1 MAYSSQI
8 RAAVGAVRESL
19 AGVGVGVQ
27 DRRFTQHGEHDP
39 LPDAPLVLV
48 ACSGGRDSMALAAVA
63 RTVCA
68 SLGVRCGAVI
78 IDHGL
83 QAGSGRVARETA
95 DRCERL
101 GLAPVTLRA
110 VQVRESGTGVEAAAR
125 DARYRALA
133 AAARE
138 YDASAVLL
146 AHTRDDQ
153 AETVLLGLLRS
164 GGIDAIAGMPPTF
177 DRDGVLF
184 ARPFL
189 ELGRADT
196 TAICEQ
202 LRVTW
207 WDDPTNGEAVEGPL
221 DARYPLRSRIRH
233 DLMPA
238 LARFMGADVSA
249 VLARGARSARHDK
262 EYLDAGAERAL
273 ADVACFAG
281 TADAVDGAD
290 GTDTAGVADAAEPAG
305 ADAVRAG
312 ERQERSAALLLDAR
326 KLGALHPA
334 IRRRV
339 IAHGLA
345 SVGVTG
351 NQRQV
356 EAVER
361 LAVDWHGQGAVNLSG
376 GYSANRQ
383 KHVIRVCQDG
393 MHENRGCSGSD

>member
-110 VQVRESGTGVEAAAR
+110 VQVRESGTGVEASAR

-202 LRVTW
+202 LRVAW
-207 WDDPTNGEAVEGPL
+207 WDDPTNGEAAEGPL

-262 EYLDAGAERAL
+262 EYLDAEAEHAL

-281 TADAVDGAD
+281 MADAVDGS
-290 GTDTAGVADAAEPAG
+290 DTAGAAEPAG
-305 ADAVRAG
+305 TDAVRAE
-312 ERQERSAALLLDAR
+312 ERRERRAALLFDAR

-345 SVGVTG
+345 SVGVAG

-356 EAVER
+356 EAIER
-361 LAVDWHGQGAVNLSG
+361 GLAW
-376 GYSANRQ
+376 
-383 KHVIRVCQDG
+383 
-393 MHENRGCSGSD
+393 SGSCEPFRRIFSKSPETRHSRVPRWDA

>member
-1 MAYSSQI
+1 
-8 RAAVGAVRESL
+8 
-19 AGVGVGVQ
+19 
-27 DRRFTQHGEHDP
+27 
-39 LPDAPLVLV
+39 
-48 ACSGGRDSMALAAVA
+48 MALAAVA

-78 IDHGL
+78 VDHGL
-83 QAGSGRVARETA
+83 QSGSERVARETA
-95 DRCERL
+95 ERCERL
-101 GLAPVTLRA
+101 GLAPVVLRA
-110 VQVRESGTGVEAAAR
+110 VQVRESGSGVEAAAR

-184 ARPFL
+184 VRPFL
-189 ELGRADT
+189 ELGRGDT

-202 LRVTW
+202 LRVAW
-207 WDDPTNGEAVEGPL
+207 WDDPTNGEAAEGPL

-262 EYLDAGAERAL
+262 EYLDAEAERAL

-281 TADAVDGAD
+281 MADAVDGS
-290 GTDTAGVADAAEPAG
+290 DTAGAAEPAG
-305 ADAVRAG
+305 TDAVRAE
-312 ERQERSAALLLDAR
+312 ERRERRAALLFDAR

-345 SVGVTG
+345 SVGVAG

-356 EAVER
+356 EAIER

>member
-110 VQVRESGTGVEAAAR
+110 VQVRESGTGVEASAR

-164 GGIDAIAGMPPTF
+164 GGIDAIAGMPPTL

-202 LRVTW
+202 LRVAW
-207 WDDPTNGEAVEGPL
+207 WDDPTNGEDAEGPL

-262 EYLDAGAERAL
+262 EYLDAEAEHAL

-281 TADAVDGAD
+281 MADAVDGS
-290 GTDTAGVADAAEPAG
+290 DTAGAAEPAG
-305 ADAVRAG
+305 TDAVRAE
-312 ERQERSAALLLDAR
+312 ERRERRAALLFDAR

-345 SVGVTG
+345 SVGVAG

-356 EAVER
+356 EAIER

>member
-78 IDHGL
+78 VDHGL
-83 QAGSGRVARETA
+83 QSGSERVARETA
-95 DRCERL
+95 ERCERL

-110 VQVRESGTGVEAAAR
+110 VQVRESGSGVEAAAR

-177 DRDGVLF
+177 NRDGVPF

-202 LRVTW
+202 LRMTW
-207 WDDPTNGEAVEGPL
+207 WDDPTNGEAAEGPL

-262 EYLDAGAERAL
+262 EYLDAEAERAL

-281 TADAVDGAD
+281 TADAVDGS
-290 GTDTAGVADAAEPAG
+290 DTAGAAEPAG
-305 ADAVRAG
+305 TDAVRAE
-312 ERQERSAALLLDAR
+312 ERRERRAALLFDAR

-345 SVGVTG
+345 SVGVAG

>member
-83 QAGSGRVARETA
+83 QSGSERVARETA
-95 DRCERL
+95 ERCERL
-101 GLAPVTLRA
+101 GLAPVVLRA
-110 VQVRESGTGVEAAAR
+110 VQVRESGTGVEASAR

-202 LRVTW
+202 LRVAW
-207 WDDPTNGEAVEGPL
+207 WDDPTNGEAAEGPL

-262 EYLDAGAERAL
+262 EYLDAEAEHAL

-281 TADAVDGAD
+281 MADAVDGS
-290 GTDTAGVADAAEPAG
+290 DTAGAAEPAG
-305 ADAVRAG
+305 TDAVRAE
-312 ERQERSAALLLDAR
+312 ERRERRAALLFDAR

-345 SVGVTG
+345 SVGVAG

-356 EAVER
+356 EAIER

>member
-1 MAYSSQI
+1 
-8 RAAVGAVRESL
+8 
-19 AGVGVGVQ
+19 
-27 DRRFTQHGEHDP
+27 
-39 LPDAPLVLV
+39 
-48 ACSGGRDSMALAAVA
+48 MALAAVA

-83 QAGSGRVARETA
+83 QSGSGRVARETA

-110 VQVRESGTGVEAAAR
+110 VQVREGGTGVEAAAR

-164 GGIDAIAGMPPTF
+164 GGIDAIAGMPPML

-184 ARPFL
+184 VRPFL

-202 LRVTW
+202 LRVAW
-207 WDDPTNGEAVEGPL
+207 WDDPTNGEAAEGPL

-249 VLARGARSARHDK
+249 VLARGTRSARHDK
-262 EYLDAGAERAL
+262 EYLDAEAERAL
-273 ADVACFAG
+273 ADVARFVG
-281 TADAVDGAD
+281 TADAVAGAD
-290 GTDTAGVADAAEPAG
+290 GTDATGAAG

-312 ERQERSAALLLDAR
+312 ERRERSSVLLFDAR

-356 EAVER
+356 EAIER

>member
-19 AGVGVGVQ
+19 ADVGVGVQ

-48 ACSGGRDSMALAAVA
+48 ACSGGRDSMACAAVA

-110 VQVRESGTGVEAAAR
+110 VQVRESGSGVEAAAR

-177 DRDGVLF
+177 NRDGVLF

-202 LRVTW
+202 LRVAW
-207 WDDPTNGEAVEGPL
+207 WDDPTNGEDAEGPL

-262 EYLDAGAERAL
+262 EYLDAEAERAL

-281 TADAVDGAD
+281 TADAVDGS
-290 GTDTAGVADAAEPAG
+290 DTAGAAEPAG

-312 ERQERSAALLLDAR
+312 ECRERRAALLFDAR

-339 IAHGLA
+339 IVHGLA
-345 SVGVTG
+345 SVGVAG

-393 MHENRGCSGSD
+393 MHENRGCPGSD

>member
-8 RAAVGAVRESL
+8 RAAVGAVREST

-48 ACSGGRDSMALAAVA
+48 ACSGGRDSMALAAVV

-110 VQVRESGTGVEAAAR
+110 VQVRESGSGVEAAAR

-177 DRDGVLF
+177 NRDGVLF
-184 ARPFL
+184 VRPFT

-202 LRVTW
+202 LRMTW
-207 WDDPTNGEAVEGPL
+207 WDDPTNGEAAEGPL

-262 EYLDAGAERAL
+262 EYLDDEAERAL

-281 TADAVDGAD
+281 TADAVDGS
-290 GTDTAGVADAAEPAG
+290 DTAGAAEPAG
-305 ADAVRAG
+305 TDAVRAE
-312 ERQERSAALLLDAR
+312 ERRERRAALLFDAR

-345 SVGVTG
+345 SVGVAG

>member
-78 IDHGL
+78 VDHGL

-110 VQVRESGTGVEAAAR
+110 VQVQESGSGVEAAAR
-125 DARYRALA
+125 DARYRALT

-184 ARPFL
+184 VRPFL

-202 LRVTW
+202 LRVAW
-207 WDDPTNGEAVEGPL
+207 WDDPTNGEAAEGPL

-249 VLARGARSARHDK
+249 VLARGTRSARHDK
-262 EYLDAGAERAL
+262 EYLDAEAERAL
-273 ADVACFAG
+273 ADVARFVG
-281 TADAVDGAD
+281 TADAVDGS
-290 GTDTAGVADAAEPAG
+290 DTAGAAEPAG
-305 ADAVRAG
+305 TDAVRAE
-312 ERQERSAALLLDAR
+312 ERRERRAALLFDAR

-345 SVGVTG
+345 SVGVAG
-351 NQRQV
+351 NQLQV
-356 EAVER
+356 EAIER

>member
-78 IDHGL
+78 VDHGL
-83 QAGSGRVARETA
+83 QSGSERVARETA
-95 DRCERL
+95 ERCERL

-110 VQVRESGTGVEAAAR
+110 VQVRESGSGVEAAAR

-164 GGIDAIAGMPPTF
+164 GGIDAIAGMPSTF
-177 DRDGVLF
+177 NRDGVPF
-184 ARPFL
+184 VRPFL

-202 LRVTW
+202 LRMTW
-207 WDDPTNGEAVEGPL
+207 WDDPTNGEAAEGPL

-262 EYLDAGAERAL
+262 EYLDAEAERAL
-273 ADVACFAG
+273 ADVACFA
-281 TADAVDGAD
+281 
-290 GTDTAGVADAAEPAG
+290 DTAGAAGAAGAAEPAG

-312 ERQERSAALLLDAR
+312 ECRERRAALLFDAR

-339 IAHGLA
+339 IVHGLA
-345 SVGVTG
+345 SVGVAG

>member
-1 MAYSSQI
+1 
-8 RAAVGAVRESL
+8 
-19 AGVGVGVQ
+19 
-27 DRRFTQHGEHDP
+27 
-39 LPDAPLVLV
+39 
-48 ACSGGRDSMALAAVA
+48 MALAAVA

-68 SLGVRCGAVI
+68 SLGVRCGAVVV
-78 IDHGL
+78 DHGL

-110 VQVRESGTGVEAAAR
+110 VQVRESGSGVEAAAR

-202 LRVTW
+202 LRVAW
-207 WDDPTNGEAVEGPL
+207 WDDPTNGEAAEGPL

-238 LARFMGADVSA
+238 LARFMGGDVSA

-262 EYLDAGAERAL
+262 EYLDAEAERAL

-281 TADAVDGAD
+281 MADAVDGS
-290 GTDTAGVADAAEPAG
+290 DTAGAASAAEPAG

-312 ERQERSAALLLDAR
+312 ERRDRSLVLLFDAR

-339 IAHGLA
+339 IVHGLA
-345 SVGVTG
+345 SVGVAG